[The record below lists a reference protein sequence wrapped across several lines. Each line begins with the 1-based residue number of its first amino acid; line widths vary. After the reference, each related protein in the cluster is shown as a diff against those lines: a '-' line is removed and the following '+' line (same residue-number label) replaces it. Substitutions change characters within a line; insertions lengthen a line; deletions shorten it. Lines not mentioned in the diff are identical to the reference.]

1 MAAVTLLFQGLLTSI
16 KFLDNKIALDQVLT
30 TTTTK
35 KKTRWVVTD
44 NSCYV
49 YINTISEVKTYLCID
64 RQLAQVFLDV
74 PVLTGIQANSP

>member
-30 TTTTK
+30 TTT

-49 YINTISEVKTYLCID
+49 YINTISEVKTYLGID